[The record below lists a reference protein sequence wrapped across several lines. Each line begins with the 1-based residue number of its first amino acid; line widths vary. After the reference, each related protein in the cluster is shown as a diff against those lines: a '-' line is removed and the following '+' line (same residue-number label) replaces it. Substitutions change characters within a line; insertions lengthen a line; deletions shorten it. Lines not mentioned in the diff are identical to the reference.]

1 MKTITKSCW
10 NKPKI
15 SVENLSYEE
24 KDQKEENMKEIDTEI
39 YQMKINKT

>member
-1 MKTITKSCW
+1 MKTIRKSCW
-10 NKPKI
+10 SEPKI

-39 YQMKINKT
+39 CQMKINKT